1 MELYPDPAGTT
12 TRRSSSARSSVPFKS
27 DESCFP
33 KEADQRTARTF
44 DCYACAK
51 PALGANFQ
59 EFFAYPSG
67 KTAGVVRFSCGCD
80 GASSFGIG
88 AASVFP
94 QWRIIAETA
103 PGTFKVVK
111 RTKPEREA
119 LINGEPAR

>member
-12 TRRSSSARSSVPFKS
+12 ARRSSSVRSREPFIS

-33 KEADQRTARTF
+33 KEADQFTARTF
-44 DCYACAK
+44 DCHRCAK
-51 PALGANFQ
+51 PAVGANFQ
-59 EFFAYPSG
+59 EFFSYPSG
-67 KTAGVVRFSCGCD
+67 KVAGVVQFSCGCD

-111 RTKPEREA
+111 RTKSEREA
-119 LINGEPAR
+119 LINGDTAR